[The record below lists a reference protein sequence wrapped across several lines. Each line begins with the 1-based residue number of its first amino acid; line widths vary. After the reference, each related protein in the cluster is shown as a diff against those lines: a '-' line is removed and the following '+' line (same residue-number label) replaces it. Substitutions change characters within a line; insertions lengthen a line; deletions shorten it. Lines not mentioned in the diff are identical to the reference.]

1 MTGYRTLIFNFIAAL
16 LPLLEM
22 TEMTAMVP
30 PEYLNYYIIAVALA
44 NVGLRVITTT
54 PVGRSS

>member
-1 MTGYRTLIFNFIAAL
+1 MTGYRTLAFNFLAAL

-22 TEMTAMVP
+22 AEITSMIPA
-30 PEYLNYYIIAVALA
+30 EYLNYYIIAIALA

-54 PVGRSS
+54 PVGRAA

>member
-1 MTGYRTLIFNFIAAL
+1 MTGYRTLVFNFLAGL

-22 TEMTAMVP
+22 AEITSMVP
-30 PEYLNYYIIAVALA
+30 AEYLNYYIIAVALA

-54 PVGRSS
+54 PVGQSR